1 MRLLAEIRR
10 RKVLRTLALYILA
23 AWGLMQVADVLLPG
37 LGLPEESIRY
47 LLFATIAGFPV
58 ALVFA
63 WFFDITANG
72 IQRTRALVGGEAAEP
87 EPLRAADY
95 GLLAALLLVLGL
107 VLYGVIGGVVEIPL
121 PQTTSIEQPE
131 RAEGPPMVGVLPF
144 EHMGTGD
151 DGEFF
156 ASGIHDDLLTRLAK
170 IQSLRV
176 ISRTSVLQYAGTT
189 KSIPQIGRELRA
201 DAVLEGGV
209 RIAGSQ
215 IRINAQLIDAR
226 SDEHLWAET
235 FDGELTAS
243 NIFEVQADI
252 ARAISRA
259 LQATLSEADSAELA
273 LIPTRNMAA
282 YRAFHETMQWRDK
295 VHLDNS
301 NWERFVSGLEE
312 AYELDPDFTRPMV
325 EAVGA
330 LALRVYGGD
339 ADLLPRIEA
348 LIERI
353 GNIAPN
359 SADFY
364 TAQSFYFYYVLR
376 DFERADALIAEAQKK
391 APSDPRLLE
400 IQAYIKRRQGDW
412 EGYLNT
418 AYRARALEPQNS
430 KHHYM
435 VVTRLMTLHRY
446 ADALEEVQARDFATA
461 ELNFL
466 RAQLQLWQHQ
476 SLARY
481 EQDLQKLIGSARG
494 GSPEFYLF
502 SLWEAQLAQRKFADA
517 ALLLEQ
523 MRSVP
528 PDAPL
533 PLEYLPNDLLAKIMH
548 SLITDDGEALTRH
561 LPRVQQLLGMP
572 DSNPAHYPPA
582 IRASE
587 QALLALASG
596 NKQFVIDRLGQAWND
611 PEMDRAE
618 WLLERVY
625 YCRMLSLAQALEQAN
640 ACLRNALEE
649 PSRALSYLE
658 PFSPA
663 YDAIRN
669 TPAFQRLLGD
679 LGEAGGI
686 GPAGGAGRD

>member
-1 MRLLAEIRR
+1 MSLFAELRR
-10 RKVLRTLALYILA
+10 RRVFRTLALYIVG
-23 AWGLMQVADVLLPG
+23 AWGLMQVADVLLPA
-37 LGLPEESIRY
+37 LGLPEDSIRY
-47 LLFATIAGFPV
+47 LLFASIAGFPV
-58 ALVFA
+58 ALVFG

-72 IQRTRALVGGEAAEP
+72 IHRTRALSDGEAAEP

-107 VLYGVIGGVVEIPL
+107 LLYSVVGGVVEIPL
-121 PQTTSIEQPE
+121 PQTASTEQPE

-144 EHMGTGD
+144 EHMGTGE

-209 RIAGSQ
+209 RIAGNQ

-235 FDGELTAS
+235 FDRELTAS
-243 NIFEVQADI
+243 NIFEVQAEI
-252 ARAISRA
+252 ARAISTA
-259 LQATLSEADSAELA
+259 LQTTLSESDSAELA
-273 LIPTRNMAA
+273 LIPTSNMAA
-282 YRAFHETMQWRDK
+282 YRAFHEIMRWRDK

-301 NWERFVSGLEE
+301 NWERFISGLEK
-312 AYELDPDFTRPMV
+312 AYALDPEFTRPMV
-325 EAVGA
+325 EAVGT

-339 ADLLPRIEA
+339 AELLPRVEA

-353 GNIAPN
+353 GDIAPN

-376 DFERADALIAEAQKK
+376 DFERADALIAQAQKM

-400 IQAYIKRRQGDW
+400 IQAYIKRRKGDW
-412 EGYLNT
+412 EGYLDT
-418 AYRARALEPQNS
+418 AFQARALEPQNL

-446 ADALEEVQARDFATA
+446 ADAMEEVKATDLA
-461 ELNFL
+461 GDELDLL
-466 RAQLQLWQHQ
+466 RAQLELWQHQ

-481 EQDLQKLIGSARG
+481 AEDLQTLVGSTRG
-494 GSPEFYLF
+494 GTRNFYLF
-502 SLWEAQLAQRKFADA
+502 SLWEALLAQRKFAEA
-517 ALLLEQ
+517 AAVLEQ
-523 MRSVP
+523 MESVP
-528 PDAPL
+528 PDVPL
-533 PLEYLPNDLLAKIMH
+533 PLEYFPGDLLAKLMH
-548 SLITDDGEALTRH
+548 SLVTDDGEALTQTLSRA
-561 LPRVQQLLGMP
+561 QQVLGIP
-572 DSNPAHYPPA
+572 DSNPANYPP
-582 IRASE
+582 ISQSE
-587 QALLALASG
+587 RGLLALASG
-596 NKQFVIDRLGQAWND
+596 NRQYVIDRLGQAWND
-611 PEMDRAE
+611 PQRDRAE
-618 WLLERVY
+618 WMLERVY
-625 YCRMLSLAQALEQAN
+625 YCRLLSMAEALDQAN

-649 PSRALSYLE
+649 PSRALTYLE
-658 PFSPA
+658 PYSPA

-669 TPAFQRLLGD
+669 TPPFKQLLSD
-679 LGEAGGI
+679 LREAGKI
-686 GPAGGAGRD
+686 NSPN